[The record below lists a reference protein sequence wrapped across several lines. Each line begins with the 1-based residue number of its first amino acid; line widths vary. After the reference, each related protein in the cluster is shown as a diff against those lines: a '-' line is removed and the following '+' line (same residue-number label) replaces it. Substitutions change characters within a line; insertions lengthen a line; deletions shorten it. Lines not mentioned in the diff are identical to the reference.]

1 MALNLQEREDGNEL
15 LHIGFNQDFGC
26 FAVGTNTGFRI
37 YNCDPF
43 KETFRRDFT
52 SGGIGVVEMLFRCNI
67 LALVGGGEMPRYPP
81 NKVMI
86 WDDHQN
92 RNIGELSFRSPVKA
106 VKLRRDRVVVVL
118 ERKIYV
124 YNFHDLKLIDHIDT
138 IQNPHGLCALCP
150 NSNNTILACPGPEK
164 GTVHLELYDVRK
176 NKVLVAHES
185 DLACISLNLDGTRLA
200 TASDKGTLIRIFDTS
215 NYTMLQE
222 LRRGMDRARILSIA
236 FNAASQYVACSS
248 DHGTVHVWGLKGSGV
263 GNGGGQHGSGADHA
277 ARRRVDVNMNS
288 GGGSGNHDKKSSTG
302 GTDENTKSAL
312 SYFGSLVPSYFQSEW
327 SFAQFRTNESHTLVA
342 FGPTPNTI
350 IIVGADGSFWKASY
364 EGGGECVEQNYY
376 KFVAENKSGNGS
388 GNGSGSGESGGGGTA
403 NGSGE
408 SGGRKGSGDDT
419 QKG

>member
-1 MALNLQEREDGNEL
+1 MALNLQDREDGNEL

-138 IQNPHGLCALCP
+138 IQNPNGLCALCP
-150 NSNNTILACPGPEK
+150 NSNNTILACPGPER

-185 DLACISLNLDGTRLA
+185 DLACINLNLDGTRLA
-200 TASDKGTLIRIFDTS
+200 TASDKGTLIRVFDTS

-222 LRRGMDRARILSIA
+222 LRRGMDRARIHSIA
-236 FNAASQYVACSS
+236 FSGQSQYVACSS
-248 DHGTVHVWGLKGSGV
+248 DHGTVHVWALNGSNSNNNASGPPGSV
-263 GNGGGQHGSGADHA
+263 ATAHPAGGRGGE
-277 ARRRVDVNMNS
+277 
-288 GGGSGNHDKKSSTG
+288 GGSGMLGNYGRDGLDGDPKKPSA
-302 GTDENTKSAL
+302 DENTKSTL
-312 SYFGSLVPSYFQSEW
+312 SFFGSLVPSYFQSEW
-327 SFAQFRTNESHTLVA
+327 SFAQFRTHESHTLVA
-342 FGPTPNTI
+342 FGSEPNTI

-364 EGGGECVEQNYY
+364 EGGGECVEQAYC
-376 KFVAENKSGNGS
+376 KFVAEPKMTQGGNSEAEADG
-388 GNGSGSGESGGGGTA
+388 SGGGGGGET
-403 NGSGE
+403 NVVGSDK
-408 SGGRKGSGDDT
+408 R
-419 QKG
+419 

>member
-124 YNFHDLKLIDHIDT
+124 YNFHDLKLIDCIDT
-138 IQNPHGLCALCP
+138 IQNPLGLCALCP
-150 NSNNTILACPGPEK
+150 NTNNTILACPGPESK
-164 GTVHLELYDVRK
+164 SLD
-176 NKVLVAHES
+176 KV
-185 DLACISLNLDGTRLA
+185 
-200 TASDKGTLIRIFDTS
+200 FP
-215 NYTMLQE
+215 
-222 LRRGMDRARILSIA
+222 IA
-236 FNAASQYVACSS
+236 V
-248 DHGTVHVWGLKGSGV
+248 
-263 GNGGGQHGSGADHA
+263 
-277 ARRRVDVNMNS
+277 
-288 GGGSGNHDKKSSTG
+288 
-302 GTDENTKSAL
+302 
-312 SYFGSLVPSYFQSEW
+312 
-327 SFAQFRTNESHTLVA
+327 
-342 FGPTPNTI
+342 
-350 IIVGADGSFWKASY
+350 
-364 EGGGECVEQNYY
+364 
-376 KFVAENKSGNGS
+376 
-388 GNGSGSGESGGGGTA
+388 
-403 NGSGE
+403 
-408 SGGRKGSGDDT
+408 
-419 QKG
+419 